1 MTPSSM
7 SGDMEELETKLL
19 ECPVETVSI
28 ALLRLGASPR
38 LDGED
43 DAHVRRLAEST
54 AELPPI
60 LVHADTMKVMDGAHR
75 VRAAILRGQRDIR
88 ARCYRGDADEGFA
101 LAVSLNAHHGLPL
114 TAADRTAAAV
124 RIMTCR
130 PQWSNRRVARLAG
143 LSPSTVASLRSRSTD
158 LNDQSNTRVG
168 SDGRV
173 RPVSGAA
180 GRLQAREL
188 LLSKPELS
196 LRQVAKAVGIA
207 PSTVRDVRDRL
218 ASGQDPLP
226 PRQRGNPQYAKG
238 ATGTPAAPATTPAPV
253 PAGTPVPDA
262 VAGSAPLPTGGAA
275 PRTPSS
281 DRDVLL
287 RRLRS
292 DPSLRFNET
301 GRSLLRWLGQH
312 PHDSA
317 ELGQV
322 LRSVPP
328 YWATAVAELIR
339 ANVEAW
345 AECAKALEE
354 KAGESFGPGG
364 ESRCAS

>member
-1 MTPSSM
+1 
-7 SGDMEELETKLL
+7 MEDLELKLQ

-43 DAHVRRLAEST
+43 DAHVRLLAAST

-60 LVHADTMKVMDGAHR
+60 LVHAATMKVMDGAHR

-88 ARCYRGDADEGFA
+88 ARCYRGDAEEGFA
-101 LAVSLNAHHGLPL
+101 LAVSLNARHGLPL

-143 LSPSTVASLRSRSTD
+143 LSPSTVASLRNRSTD

-168 SDGRV
+168 SDGRA

-188 LLSKPELS
+188 LLSRPELS
-196 LRQVAKAVGIA
+196 LRQVARAVGIA

-226 PRQRGNPQYAKG
+226 PRQRGNPRYAKG
-238 ATGTPAAPATTPAPV
+238 ATSTPAAPAKTPAPV
-253 PAGTPVPDA
+253 PAAAPVPEA
-262 VAGSAPLPTGGAA
+262 VAGSAPLPTGGAV
-275 PRTPSS
+275 PRPRVP

-322 LRSVPP
+322 VRSVPP
-328 YWATAVAELIR
+328 HWATAVAELIR
-339 ANVEAW
+339 VNVEAW
-345 AECAKALEE
+345 AECAEALEQQ
-354 KAGESFGPGG
+354 AGEPFGGGG